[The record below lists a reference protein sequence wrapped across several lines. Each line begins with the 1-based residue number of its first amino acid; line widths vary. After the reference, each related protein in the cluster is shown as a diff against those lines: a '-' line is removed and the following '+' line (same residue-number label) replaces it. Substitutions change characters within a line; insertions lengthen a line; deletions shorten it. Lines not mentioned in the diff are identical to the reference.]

1 MIVNV
6 DMLQNEHSLG
16 VIGKRGENLATEII
30 CNCGDPPVPHDDIRY
45 ECVCLREGDAYPYL
59 IPVEVIDG
67 EDGNVSLLISLTSYE
82 TYRLGTL
89 KLEFR
94 MLVQTSDDSEAVI
107 KSALFVGD
115 IVPGIVGE
123 VDEPGMPVRDAL
135 DRLDAE
141 IARVQELAESLNNGS
156 GNAGGGGGGSGGGG
170 GERFVVNIS
179 YEGFVNTNSYGGSAS
194 EYLFDGSCDKTV
206 AEIKAAY
213 DAGKNVV
220 AVITITATDG
230 EYDGSTIVKHAPLT
244 SIEVLNMDWGNETNV
259 YFGTSWTAYHHGY
272 ESGAGSYTTLS
283 TACDAIVLADD
294 EDDPLEVKVGNPFV
308 EYRRE

>member
-6 DMLQNEHSLG
+6 DMFQNEHSLG

-30 CNCGDPPVPHDDIRY
+30 CNCGDPPIPHDDIRY
-45 ECVCLREGDAYPYL
+45 ECVCIRDGDAHPYL
-59 IPVEVIDG
+59 IPVEVIEE
-67 EDGNVSLLISLTSYE
+67 EDGNVSLLIALTSYE
-82 TYRLGTL
+82 TYRIGTL

-156 GNAGGGGGGSGGGG
+156 GNAGGGGS

-179 YEGFVNTNSYGGSAS
+179 YTGVVNDNAYGGSAPES
-194 EYLFDGSCDKTV
+194 FFDDTSCDKTV

-220 AVITITATDG
+220 AVITITATGG
-230 EYDGSTIVKHAPLT
+230 EYEGSTFVKYAPLT
-244 SIEVLNMDWGNETNV
+244 RVEVLNMEWGNETRA
-259 YFGTSWTAYHHGY
+259 YFGTSWTGYHHGY
-272 ESGAGSYTTLS
+272 ESGAGSYTTIS
-283 TACDAIVLADD
+283 TAYDALVLADD
-294 EDDPLEVKVGNPFV
+294 EDDPLQIEVGNPFV